1 MVYLILRLMDRKLF
15 DRYYKLLPKQS
26 WLVKKEFELMK
37 MISSCKT
44 SQQKDLLF
52 NLLEDFQYLNN
63 DILNRYIESIA
74 DYIIDESEFDINKI
88 QIVGMEMD
96 DNPDSSQ
103 WILQLLKPVL
113 TKKGWNNVKMTTRF
127 DKSIK
132 ILNKGTLTQLVLV
145 DEFIGSGQSV
155 SGRIKL
161 LKERA
166 SVGFNIKACINL
178 I

>member
-1 MVYLILRLMDRKLF
+1 MDRKLF

-74 DYIIDESEFDINKI
+74 TAPLMKDLHRIP
-88 QIVGMEMD
+88 G
-96 DNPDSSQ
+96 
-103 WILQLLKPVL
+103 LKKVTSAVL
-113 TKKGWNNVKMTTRF
+113 RAIMPLV
-127 DKSIK
+127 S
-132 ILNKGTLTQLVLV
+132 VLV
-145 DEFIGSGQSV
+145 RKDILEQVEEQEHLMISGNTIQQQIPGFKNQV
-155 SGRIKL
+155 YHSG
-161 LKERA
+161 
-166 SVGFNIKACINL
+166 
-178 I
+178 